1 MLLSPTQRDALYRRI
16 SEQIG
21 GQPLETIG
29 AWLGESIR
37 NRLTIESTIDGYIRA
52 LLRLFEEEGLSTA
65 TPLILRLL
73 GLANFQV
80 YPELVQIRGE
90 LEARKAQ
97 LTGVD
102 PFSIQLL
109 QLGPFLDRVTFR
121 AVLRRF
127 IERGAGPRVL
137 VVNGPPQVGK
147 TYSSCYVS
155 HLNDAFRNILP
166 VWIPA
171 DKGLAESY
179 TPDEVA
185 ADIVSL
191 AGGDISDLP
200 EKRETE
206 RRWAQKLGIWV
217 LSKLNKQGIPFWL
230 LLDGFRGAPPET
242 HTLIHYLAQN
252 IAQALN
258 RTDGRL
264 LLFDYDAK
272 LLGDLRPPCPHELED
287 LRPLMREDLVD
298 FFQKNLPGQDA
309 AIVERLA
316 DETLKRVTVQP
327 TDPDWQPRIARAVQ
341 EVMNALR

>member
-21 GQPLETIG
+21 SQPLETIG
-29 AWLGESIR
+29 AWLGESVR
-37 NRLTIESTIDGYIRA
+37 NRLRIESTIDGYIRA
-52 LLRLFEEEGLSTA
+52 LLRLFEEEGLSTP
-65 TPLILRLL
+65 TPLVLQLL
-73 GLANFQV
+73 GLPSFQL
-80 YPELVQIRGE
+80 YPELAQIRAE

-97 LTGVD
+97 LSVAD
-102 PFSIQLL
+102 PFSSQLL
-109 QLGPFLDRVTFR
+109 QLGPFLDRVTLR

-155 HLNDAFRNILP
+155 HLNDAFRNILT
-166 VWIPA
+166 VWIQA
-171 DKGLAESY
+171 DKGLAENY
-179 TPDEVA
+179 APDDVA
-185 ADIVSL
+185 VDIVSL

-200 EKRETE
+200 EKRETD
-206 RRWAQKLGIWV
+206 RRWAQKLGVWV
-217 LSKLNKQGIPFWL
+217 LSKLNRQGVPFWL

-264 LLFDYDAK
+264 LLFDYDPK
-272 LLGDLRPPCPHELED
+272 LLVELRPPCPYELED

-298 FFQKNLPGQDA
+298 FFRKNRTGEDA
-309 AIVERLA
+309 AIIERLA

-327 TDPDWQPRIARAVQ
+327 TDPDWQPQISRAVQ